1 MKKELFE
8 SLIDEIG
15 EDENFILILDNSRQ
29 ANSRNYDKTELII
42 DKKRDVV
49 YSFKRS
55 NTQYGALEY
64 ETVCEI
70 IPYEMIQYI
79 QRTFDNKEHLS
90 NYLNDI
96 KKKVDNIPEE
106 SIDTILSISKNKN
119 INKYI

>member
-8 SLIDEIG
+8 SLMNEIG
-15 EDENFILILDNSRQ
+15 EDEDFILILDNSRQ
-29 ANSRNYDKTELII
+29 ANSRNYNKTELII
-42 DKKRDVV
+42 DKEREVV

-55 NTQYGALEY
+55 NTQYGALDY

-79 QRTFDNKEHLS
+79 QRTFNSKEHLL
-90 NYLNDI
+90 NYLNII
-96 KKKVDNIPEE
+96 KKKVNISDQSVD
-106 SIDTILSISKNKN
+106 SILTISKDKK